1 MSICSVVS
9 SNDVDPVYRCNRV
22 TQKRN
27 SSVFIEL
34 FAVLFASN
42 IFVISKTC
50 INRSLDI
57 SKLLCH
63 ILFPKWAQV
72 AVNNITTNQHKVWL
86 FVVNQ
91 LHPAF
96 KLLFSVVISQVNI
109 ANHHNLLRLGKL
121 LLCGQSDRHSHLFLV
136 VDVAINKQCGDENKD
151 TCRTNDAISQKS
163 FGQNVS

>member
-1 MSICSVVS
+1 MSVSAQLKIDAFTLRLFKMIRLMIEHNGVKIFVDALRKFVKSFAMSICSVVS
-9 SNDVDPVYRCNRV
+9 SNDIDSVYCCSRV
-22 TQKRN
+22 TQERN
-27 SSVFIEL
+27 SSVFIKL

-42 IFVISKTC
+42 IFVISKTS
-50 INRSLDI
+50 IDRRLDI

-72 AVNNITTNQHKVWL
+72 AINNITTNQHKVWL

-109 ANHHNLLRLGKL
+109 ANHHYLLRLRKL
-121 LLCGQSDRHSHLFLV
+121 LLCG
-136 VDVAINKQCGDENKD
+136 
-151 TCRTNDAISQKS
+151 
-163 FGQNVS
+163 